1 MTLSID
7 DIRKLAYLARLDLSE
22 PEAVAL
28 APQFQQVLAFV
39 EQLSEL
45 NTDDV
50 EPMTTALDVVNRW
63 SEDFVGPSLPREAA
77 LASAPASDGECFL
90 VPPVLGPTTGN

>member
-22 PEAVAL
+22 PEAIAL

-39 EQLSEL
+39 EQLGEL
-45 NTDDV
+45 DTDDV

-63 SEDFVGPSLPREAA
+63 SEDVVGESLPREAA
-77 LASAPASDGECFL
+77 LANAPASDGECFL
-90 VPPVLGPTTGN
+90 VPPVLGAN

>member
-7 DIRKLAYLARLDLSE
+7 DIRKIAYLARLDLSE
-22 PEAVAL
+22 PEAIAL

-45 NTDDV
+45 DTEDV

-63 SEDFVGPSLPREAA
+63 SEDVVGESLLREAA
-77 LASAPASDGECFL
+77 LANAPASDGECFL
-90 VPPVLGPTTGN
+90 VPPVLG

>member
-7 DIRKLAYLARLDLSE
+7 DIRKLAYLARLELSE
-22 PEAVAL
+22 AEAVSL

-39 EQLSEL
+39 EQLNEL
-45 NTDDV
+45 DTENV

-63 SEDFVGPSLPREAA
+63 TPDVVGESLPREAA
-77 LASAPASDGECFL
+77 LANAPASDGECFL
-90 VPPVLGPTTGN
+90 VPPVLGSTSGN

>member
-7 DIRKLAYLARLDLSE
+7 DILKLAYLARLDLSQS
-22 PEAVAL
+22 EAVAL

-45 NTDDV
+45 DTENV

-63 SEDFVGPSLPREAA
+63 SEDVVVESLSRQSA
-77 LASAPASDGECFL
+77 LANAPASDGECFL
-90 VPPVLGPTTGN
+90 VPPVLGSTSNH

>member
-7 DIRKLAYLARLDLSE
+7 DIRKLAHLARLDLSQA
-22 PEAVAL
+22 EAESL
-28 APQFQQVLAFV
+28 APQFQQVLEFV

-45 NTDDV
+45 DTEDV

-63 SEDFVGPSLPREAA
+63 TADVAGESLTREAA
-77 LASAPASDGECFL
+77 LSNAPASDGECFL
-90 VPPVLGPTTGN
+90 VPPVLGSTSAH